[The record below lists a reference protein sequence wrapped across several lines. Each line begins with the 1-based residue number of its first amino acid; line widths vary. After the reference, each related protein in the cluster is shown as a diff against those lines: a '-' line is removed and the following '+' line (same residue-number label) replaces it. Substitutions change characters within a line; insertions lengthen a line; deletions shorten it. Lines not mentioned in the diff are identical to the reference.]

1 MHNPAALT
9 KYIKLLN
16 DDKTP
21 TEAEGLT
28 KHELYNDLIITS
40 LRTRRGIDT
49 EELKKRFGNM
59 FHDYFMSQLRS
70 RIQPNLYERCSNG
83 AIRLTQEGILVSD
96 SVFTELIWV

>member
-16 DDKTP
+16 DDKIP
-21 TEAEGLT
+21 AEAEGLA
-28 KHELYNDLIITS
+28 KHELYNDFIITS
-40 LRTRRGIDT
+40 LRTQRGIDT
-49 EELKKRFGNM
+49 EKLRKRFGNT
-59 FHDYFMSQLRS
+59 FHDYFASQLQS
-70 RIQPNLYERCSNG
+70 RIQPKLYERCDDG